1 MTRHFLVMMAALALS
16 SCSDDQEM
24 PPDFDPVRFHSL
36 SPATEQTWAMA
47 DKVVC
52 KPSAMDVCTASICE
66 PRKPAAY
73 PVWHPRTGKYD
84 RCDAENG
91 CDTYDAEITYSG
103 AYANLTFGG
112 RSVLFKIS
120 TDNRFIEVA
129 TLADSV
135 LVYRGTCTIQ

>member
-1 MTRHFLVMMAALALS
+1 MRYFPILLAGLGLC
-16 SCSDDQEM
+16 SCSDNKEM
-24 PPDFDPVRFHSL
+24 PPDSDPVRFHSL
-36 SPATEQTWAMA
+36 SPATEKTWGMT

-52 KPSAMDVCTASICE
+52 KPSTMVVCTTSVCD
-66 PRKPAAY
+66 PRKPAVY
-73 PVWHPRTGKYD
+73 PVWYPKTGKYD

-91 CDTYDAEITYSG
+91 CDTYDAEVSYSG
-103 AYANLTFGG
+103 AYANLTIGR

-135 LVYRGTCTIQ
+135 LVYRGTCVVQ

>member
-36 SPATEQTWAMA
+36 SPASEQTWAKS

-52 KPSAMDVCTASICE
+52 TPTAMDVCTASVCE
-66 PRKPAAY
+66 SRKPAAF
-73 PVWHPRTGKYD
+73 PVWHPKTGKYD
-84 RCDAENG
+84 RCDANG
-91 CDTYDAEITYSG
+91 CDTYDADVTYSG

-120 TDNRFIEVA
+120 SDNRFIEIA

-135 LVYRGTCTIQ
+135 LVYRGTCTAQ